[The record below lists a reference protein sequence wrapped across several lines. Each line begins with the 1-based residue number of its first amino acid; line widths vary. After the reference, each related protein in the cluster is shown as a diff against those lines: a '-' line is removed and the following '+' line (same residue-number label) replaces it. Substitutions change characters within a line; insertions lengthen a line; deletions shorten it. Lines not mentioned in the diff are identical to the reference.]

1 MTISMLAATRA
12 MVVYDTYLR
21 EKGKFG
27 STVLE
32 VHFVTTA
39 GAELSLVDRDFIFR
53 YSRFLIILPDDN

>member
-1 MTISMLAATRA
+1 

-32 VHFVTTA
+32 VHFVTTT

>member
-1 MTISMLAATRA
+1 

-39 GAELSLVDRDFIFR
+39 GAELSLEILFFDIPDF
-53 YSRFLIILPDDN
+53 